1 VQEADGR
8 IVSVNVGHVRE
19 FDYYGQRATS
29 AIWKSPVNGR
39 VQARGTSLGD
49 DEQADRVSHGG
60 VDKAI
65 YAYAIEDTRWWDRGF
80 GRGTFGENLTTE
92 GIDLTQVL
100 LGERWGVGT
109 TVLEVSEP
117 RIPCWKLDVAVE
129 DEAFLRAFTV
139 AQRCGTYLRIIEEG
153 ELGAGDGIR
162 VIERPQHDV
171 TVRDVFRIYTKD
183 RDEAERLL
191 AVPGLS
197 GAWRGWA
204 EDTLARRRAR

>member
-1 VQEADGR
+1 MQEADGR

-100 LGERWGVGT
+100 LGERWAVGT

-183 RDEAERLL
+183 RDEAVRLL

-197 GAWRGWA
+197 DAWLGWA
-204 EDTLARRRAR
+204 EDTLARRQAR

>member
-1 VQEADGR
+1 
-8 IVSVNVGHVRE
+8 
-19 FDYYGQRATS
+19 
-29 AIWKSPVNGR
+29 
-39 VQARGTSLGD
+39 
-49 DEQADRVSHGG
+49 
-60 VDKAI
+60 
-65 YAYAIEDTRWWDRGF
+65 
-80 GRGTFGENLTTE
+80 
-92 GIDLTQVL
+92 
-100 LGERWGVGT
+100 
-109 TVLEVSEP
+109 
-117 RIPCWKLDVAVE
+117 
-129 DEAFLRAFTV
+129 
-139 AQRCGTYLRIIEEG
+139 LRIIEEG